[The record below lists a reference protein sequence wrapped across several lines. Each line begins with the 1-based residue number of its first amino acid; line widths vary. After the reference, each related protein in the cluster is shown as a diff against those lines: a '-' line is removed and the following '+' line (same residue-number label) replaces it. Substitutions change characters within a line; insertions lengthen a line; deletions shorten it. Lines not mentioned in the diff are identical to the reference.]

1 MKEKILYLS
10 PQNPYPP
17 VDGGKIGIYYPV
29 KYLSKYFDVI
39 LVFVASID
47 SSKGEIDNTIDHFN
61 NLGIKTLPIY
71 KNTKGFNID
80 LKYLLINIFRDVPFK
95 WDKYYSISNVRIIN
109 KIIYENKINKILVS
123 SPHMARYCIEAKKE
137 FPKLKTLL
145 REHNLEFKLAEQY
158 YKSNVN
164 YIYKKIAWWQ
174 YQKAKKQEIKY
185 WKFFDKVCFISDND
199 FIIANK
205 LASEDSDKFYV
216 LYDGF
221 EITCDNT
228 LSFKYKYI
236 NDGIIFPANLK
247 TLQNEFSFR
256 WFIDKIW
263 LPSLDLIKD
272 NKIRLYVSGNDDKE
286 LRKFFG
292 KYFHNSDYEKLSVFN
307 VGFIS
312 DIDKE
317 ILKYK
322 YVLSPTII
330 GSGIRLKI
338 LNGMAC
344 GKCVFA
350 TPLDIETT
358 KEFKDLYNIVCFDS
372 AIEFFNKYSLLE
384 NNNQLYQFICNNAF
398 NTIKEKFSWSSY
410 VDKIIK
416 ILYNVNNR
424 L

>member
-17 VDGGKIGIYYPV
+17 VDGGKIGIYYPIR
-29 KYLSKYFDVI
+29 YLSKYFEVI
-39 LVFVASID
+39 LVFVASKD
-47 SSKGEIDNTIDHFN
+47 KSKVEINETIYHFN
-61 NLGIKTLPIY
+61 KLGIKAFPIY

-95 WDKYYSISNVRIIN
+95 WDKYYSINIMRLIR
-109 KIIYENKINKILVS
+109 KIIYENNIDKVFVS

-158 YKSNVN
+158 YKSDVN
-164 YIYKKIAWWQ
+164 YIYKKIALWQ
-174 YQKAKKQEIKY
+174 YKKAKKQEIKY
-185 WKFFDKVCFISDND
+185 WNFFDKVLFISDND
-199 FIIANK
+199 FTIANK
-205 LASEDSDKFYV
+205 LATEDSDKFYV
-216 LYDGF
+216 FYDGY

-228 LSFKYKYI
+228 LSFKHI
-236 NDGIIFPANLK
+236 NDGIIFPANLQ

-263 LPSLDLIKD
+263 LPSLDLIKN
-272 NKIRLYVSGNDDKE
+272 NKIRLYVSGNEDKE

-292 KYFHNSDYEKLSVFN
+292 KYFHNSEYEKLSVFN
-307 VGFIS
+307 VGFTN
-312 DIDKE
+312 DINKE

-330 GSGIRLKI
+330 GSGIRLKV

-372 AIEFFNKYSLLE
+372 ANEFFNKYFLLE
-384 NNNQLYQFICNNAF
+384 NNDELYQLICKNAF
-398 NTIKEKFSWSSY
+398 NTIKEKFSWSRY
-410 VDKIIK
+410 VDNIIK
-416 ILYNVNNR
+416 VLNNTNN
-424 L
+424 